1 MTMPARKN
9 LIVAPLALA
18 AITLGG
24 CAAPYLSRVDTTGR
38 APDLVEADKLA
49 CSHEAQQP
57 MTWGQFAA
65 GLALGPVGGALY
77 EGRNAEVR
85 ERQRRI
91 EQLGEACMLKRGY
104 TLRGSP

>member
-9 LIVAPLALA
+9 LMARLVLA
-18 AITLGG
+18 AILLGG

-49 CSHEAQQP
+49 CSHEAQQR
-57 MTWGQFAA
+57 MTWGQFGV
-65 GLALGPVGGALY
+65 GLVLGPVGGALY
-77 EGRNAEVR
+77 EARNAEVR

>member
-1 MTMPARKN
+1 MPARKN
-9 LIVAPLALA
+9 LIIARLALA
-18 AITLGG
+18 AILLGG

-38 APDLVEADKLA
+38 PPDVVETDKLA
-49 CSHEAQQP
+49 CSHEAQQR
-57 MTWGQFAA
+57 MTWGQFGA
-65 GLALGPVGGALY
+65 GLVLGPVGSALY
-77 EGRNAEVR
+77 EARNAEVR

>member
-1 MTMPARKN
+1 MRRFKK
-9 LIVAPLALA
+9 LLFVRVWFA
-18 AITLGG
+18 AILLGG
-24 CAAPYLSRVDTTGR
+24 CAAPYLSRVDPAGR

-49 CSHEAQQP
+49 CTHETQQR
-57 MTWGQFAA
+57 MTWGHFGA
-65 GLALGPVGGALY
+65 GLILGPVGGVLY
-77 EGRNAEVR
+77 EARSAEVR

>member
-1 MTMPARKN
+1 MAARKN
-9 LIVAPLALA
+9 RIVAWLVLA
-18 AITLGG
+18 ASLLGG

-49 CSHEAQQP
+49 CTHETQQR
-57 MTWGQFAA
+57 MTWGQFGA
-65 GLALGPVGGALY
+65 GLILGPVGGVLY
-77 EGRNAEVR
+77 EARSAEVR

-91 EQLGEACMLKRGY
+91 EELGEACMLKRGY